1 MIDKY
6 DPESG
11 VRKLEKC
18 IETLIMKLNLYS
30 MTDDPKNLSR
40 KEEIK
45 LEKPYKLDSNQV
57 SLILD
62 SVFDRGDD
70 FESIY
75 KITMYS

>member
-1 MIDKY
+1 
-6 DPESG
+6 
-11 VRKLEKC
+11 
-18 IETLIMKLNLYS
+18 